1 MASSMSPT
9 TRLSVVPGSDSVRN
23 GTGRCG
29 RSRRAASAQRQVCGA
44 PPCRYSRRP
53 PVLSRPSAEFRRVHG
68 CVTIYPAGDA
78 YLDSSEFGAVAR
90 NTSGTFWFRLVKPV
104 SPLSLSMSRG
114 AGPRACVIQPSRS
127 RQAVSA
133 GAAAAARPVGG
144 GEWGIWGWGEG
155 QSALEPRPQAA
166 HRGFLAVPTV
176 LSSRKSAN
184 FPYRFPASKTAPVVL
199 AASSWLLCAF
209 PVTLAGFRKG
219 MTVAP
224 VLSPRPGSERSAG
237 PPRYVTSVLLP
248 SSLLPSS
255 PSFLPAEIVTDI

>member
-1 MASSMSPT
+1 MSRT

-23 GTGRCG
+23 GTGRCR

-133 GAAAAARPVGG
+133 GAREGG
-144 GEWGIWGWGEG
+144 GSPLW
-155 QSALEPRPQAA
+155 SRVPRL
-166 HRGFLAVPTV
+166 HIG
-176 LSSRKSAN
+176 
-184 FPYRFPASKTAPVVL
+184 AS
-199 AASSWLLCAF
+199 W
-209 PVTLAGFRKG
+209 
-219 MTVAP
+219 
-224 VLSPRPGSERSAG
+224 LSPRCSAPGNLL
-237 PPRYVTSVLLP
+237 TSRIAFQPLKRRLL
-248 SSLLPSS
+248 SS
-255 PSFLPAEIVTDI
+255 PRPRGFCVPFL

>member
-1 MASSMSPT
+1 MSRT

-53 PVLSRPSAEFRRVHG
+53 PVLSRPSAEFRRVQG

-133 GAAAAARPVGG
+133 RRRGRAAAGRGASRARAAFEVEASAGAPPRPLGAPRAHTEPPSGAASPARRRGPAPPPAAEALRARGT
-144 GEWGIWGWGEG
+144 
-155 QSALEPRPQAA
+155 LNR
-166 HRGFLAVPTV
+166 R
-176 LSSRKSAN
+176 
-184 FPYRFPASKTAPVVL
+184 APPHN
-199 AASSWLLCAF
+199 A
-209 PVTLAGFRKG
+209 RQ
-219 MTVAP
+219 
-224 VLSPRPGSERSAG
+224 
-237 PPRYVTSVLLP
+237 
-248 SSLLPSS
+248 
-255 PSFLPAEIVTDI
+255 